1 MATVKMIKGGK
12 YADIFD
18 SPETIA
24 QAKKDGFEIVEGY
37 KPPKTEKVE
46 NADSDA
52 GEIENTESSD
62 EEKENT
68 TVKQSKRTVRQ

>member
-37 KPPKTEKVE
+37 KPPKTKVE
-46 NADSDA
+46 
-52 GEIENTESSD
+52 EETESVD

-68 TVKQSKRTVRQ
+68 AVKQSKRTVRQ

>member
-37 KPPKTEKVE
+37 KPPKTERLKKKP
-46 NADSDA
+46 NLLMKKKKTPLS
-52 GEIENTESSD
+52 NSQ
-62 EEKENT
+62 KEL
-68 TVKQSKRTVRQ
+68 